1 MITQKFLAPMSCV
14 GEQLHGKK
22 RLPDRPIFYVD
33 AQCICKL
40 SYIKKTSEAVY
51 VFTRGSRN
59 LVAAQYGSRMVV
71 RRQVACTVGFIS
83 ARKSFEC

>member
-22 RLPDRPIFYVD
+22 RLPDRPIFYAD
-33 AQCICKL
+33 AQYIRKL

-51 VFTRGSRN
+51 EFTPGSR
-59 LVAAQYGSRMVV
+59 S
-71 RRQVACTVGFIS
+71 S
-83 ARKSFEC
+83 AVWLSHGCS